1 MFNRPPETMRST
13 HPSKRIIESSVQELK
28 FNILQDVRYEAV
40 RVAADLAC
48 QRSAVFGKL
57 HS

>member
-1 MFNRPPETMRST
+1 MRVVGRLIRVRQEE
-13 HPSKRIIESSVQELK
+13 RIIESSVQELK
-28 FNILQDVRYEAV
+28 FNLLQDVRYEAV